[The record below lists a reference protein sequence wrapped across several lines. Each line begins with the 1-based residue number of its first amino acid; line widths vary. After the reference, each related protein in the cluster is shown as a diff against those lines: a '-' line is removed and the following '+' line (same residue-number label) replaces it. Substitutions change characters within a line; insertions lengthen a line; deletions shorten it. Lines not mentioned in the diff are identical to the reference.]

1 MGWLSK
7 SLSSSIGKKFIMAIT
22 GLSLIL
28 FLSVHLTNNSFLFF
42 GKEGFNTLVGSL
54 DAVKPLVRVAEIIL
68 LLLFVYHIY
77 NGIKLWWE
85 NWHTKPDMFA
95 RNKYAINASKE
106 NSTFYSRTMPYT
118 GAIILIFLITHLSTL
133 WVQYNFGMEGSH
145 EYYDVIATLFSA
157 PIPVI
162 LYVITMITLGFHL
175 NHGFQSAF
183 QTFGWEHKKYT
194 PLVKAIGT
202 LIALVYAIG
211 FSSIPIYFYI
221 LSLGGN

>member
-28 FLSVHLTNNSFLFF
+28 FLSVHLINNSFLFF

-68 LLLFVYHIY
+68 VLLFGYHIY

-85 NWHTKPDMFA
+85 NRQAKPD
-95 RNKYAINASKE
+95 KYAINASKE

-118 GAIILIFLITHLSTL
+118 GAIIFIFLVTHLSTL
-133 WVQYNFGMEGSH
+133 WVQFNFGMGGHH
-145 EYYDVIATLFSA
+145 EYYDVIAQLFST
-157 PIPVI
+157 PGPVV
-162 LYVITMITLGFHL
+162 LYVITMIVLGMHL

-183 QTFGWEHKKYT
+183 QTFGWQHKKYT

-202 LIALVYAIG
+202 LISIVYAVG
-211 FSSIPIYFYI
+211 FGSIPIYFYI
-221 LSLGGN
+221 LSMGGN